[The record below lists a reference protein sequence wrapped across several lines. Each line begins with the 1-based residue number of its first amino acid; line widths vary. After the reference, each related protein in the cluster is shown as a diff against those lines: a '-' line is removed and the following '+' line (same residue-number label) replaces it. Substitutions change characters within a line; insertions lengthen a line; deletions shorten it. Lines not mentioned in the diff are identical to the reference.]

1 MSFALI
7 AEVLTV
13 QEGRASSLDLSPEKR
28 RKLETNKLLESV
40 LGWKM
45 TIKSPTFPQENND
58 DLSWLRFASMMDKIL
73 CNTDVCV
80 PSWWP
85 APAQHL
91 GDGKRDVD
99 LGAGHHS

>member
-40 LGWKM
+40 LG
-45 TIKSPTFPQENND
+45 
-58 DLSWLRFASMMDKIL
+58 
-73 CNTDVCV
+73 
-80 PSWWP
+80 
-85 APAQHL
+85 
-91 GDGKRDVD
+91 
-99 LGAGHHS
+99 